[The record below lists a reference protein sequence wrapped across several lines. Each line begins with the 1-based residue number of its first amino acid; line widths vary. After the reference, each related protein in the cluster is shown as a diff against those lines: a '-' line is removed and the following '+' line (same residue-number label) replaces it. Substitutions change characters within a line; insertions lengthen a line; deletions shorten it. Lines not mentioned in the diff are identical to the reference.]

1 MLEAF
6 LQHFGYPA
14 VFLGAFLEGE
24 MSLVLAAYLAL
35 RGYLEIEP
43 VMILAFLGTYA
54 SDQFWYFLGRRHGRR
69 ILARRPRWQALADKT
84 LPLVRRHPDLWVLC
98 FRFIYGLRTVMPV
111 ALGLTGYPWGR
122 YLVLT
127 AIGAGLW
134 AAALGLAA
142 YHIGAALEALLGDMR
157 DAQLLLLGALVLLG
171 ISLWLYRRMRRSQD

>member
-14 VFLGAFLEGE
+14 VFLDAFLEGE

-43 VMILAFLGTYA
+43 VMFLAFLGTYA

-98 FRFIYGLRTVMPV
+98 FRFIYGLRTVMPI

-122 YLVLT
+122 YLALT

-157 DAQLLLLGALVLLG
+157 VAQLLLLGALVLLG
-171 ISLWLYRRMRRSQD
+171 VSLWLYRRTRREQD